1 MSNKLRGFNITNNC
15 IIKTIG
21 TFNDERSHKS
31 IVVKD
36 YNQTIFIV
44 EQIIG
49 KFIIAD
55 YQAHMVTQFDNQLS
69 GYILS
74 SEQKKSSI
82 KFVNLDVE
90 PIGTSEKF

>member
-1 MSNKLRGFNITNNC
+1 MTNNC

-21 TFNDERSHKS
+21 KFNDEIFHKS
-31 IVVKD
+31 SVVKD
-36 YNQTIFIV
+36 YNQAIFIV

-49 KFIIAD
+49 KFIIVD

-74 SEQKKSSI
+74 SENKKNSI
-82 KFVNLDVE
+82 K
-90 PIGTSEKF
+90 